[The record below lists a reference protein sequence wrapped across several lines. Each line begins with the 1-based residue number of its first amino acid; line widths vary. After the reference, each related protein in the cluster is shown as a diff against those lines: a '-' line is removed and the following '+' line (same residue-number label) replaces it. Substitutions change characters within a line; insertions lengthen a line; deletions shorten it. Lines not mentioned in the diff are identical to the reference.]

1 MTTVIDR
8 IIHDHQHIERL
19 LNCLD
24 SEVAGYREDTG
35 HIPNLAVILEA
46 LDYLH
51 NYPDAFHHP
60 LESRLMARLRPR
72 LSSREDRIQFDLIEE
87 QHKQINALTQKL
99 INDFNTIASDQ
110 IIPVNLLL
118 AEYTLYSELQRDHMR
133 IENFYMIPAMQELLT
148 PGDLAIVEDDL
159 RQMSDPLFG
168 SHLWEAYQDLYD
180 YVVEWES
187 EKEEGF
193 LALEPA

>member
-8 IIHDHQHIERL
+8 IINDHQHIERL

-24 SEVAGYREDTG
+24 SEVAGYREDTQ

-72 LSSREDRIQFDLIEE
+72 LTSREDRVQFDLIED

-99 INDFNTIASDQ
+99 INEFNTIASDQ
-110 IIPVNLLL
+110 IVPINLLL
-118 AEYTLYSELQRDHMR
+118 AEYALYSELQKDHMD
-133 IENFYMIPAMQELLT
+133 IENTYMIPAMQKLLT
-148 PGDLAIVEDDL
+148 PEDLAIVEDDL

-187 EKEEGF
+187 EKEDTLTEY
-193 LALEPA
+193 A

>member
-8 IIHDHQHIERL
+8 IIHDHQHIARL

-24 SEVAGYREDTG
+24 SEVAGYREENDRNPKVT
-35 HIPNLAVILEA
+35 IILEA

-72 LSSREDRIQFDLIEE
+72 LTSRQDRVQFDLLEE
-87 QHKQINALTQKL
+87 QHKQITALTQKL
-99 INDFNTIASDQ
+99 INNFSTIASDQ
-110 IIPVNLLL
+110 VIPINLLL
-118 AEYTLYSELQRDHMR
+118 AEYALYSELQKDHMEV
-133 IENFYMIPAMQELLT
+133 ENAYMIPAMNNLLT
-148 PGDLAIVEDDL
+148 EEDLAVVEDDL

-168 SHLWEAYQDLYD
+168 SHLWEAYHELYD
-180 YVVEWES
+180 YVMEWEA
-187 EKEEGF
+187 EK
-193 LALEPA
+193 ALEV

>member
-19 LNCLD
+19 LDCLD
-24 SEVAGYREDTG
+24 SEVAGYREDTE

-72 LSSREDRIQFDLIEE
+72 LTSRDDRVQFDLIED
-87 QHKQINALTQKL
+87 QHKQITALTQKL

-110 IIPVNLLL
+110 IIPINLLL
-118 AEYTLYSELQRDHMR
+118 AEYSLYSELQRDHMDV
-133 IENFYMIPAMQELLT
+133 ENNHMIPAMQALLT
-148 PGDLAIVEDDL
+148 PEDLAVIEDDL

-187 EKEEGF
+187 EREDSLTLGF
-193 LALEPA
+193 V

>member
-8 IIHDHQHIERL
+8 IIHDHQHIQRL

-24 SEVAGYREDTG
+24 SEVAGYREETE
-35 HIPNLAVILEA
+35 HVPNLSVILEA

-60 LESRLMARLRPR
+60 LESRLMARLRSR
-72 LSSREDRIQFDLIEE
+72 LTSREDRVRFELIEE

-99 INDFNTIASDQ
+99 INDFNTIASDH
-110 IIPVNLLL
+110 IVPINLLL
-118 AEYTLYSELQRDHMR
+118 AEYALYSELQRDHMN
-133 IENFYMIPAMQELLT
+133 IENAYMIPAMQELLT
-148 PGDLAIVEDDL
+148 PEDLAIVEDDL

-168 SHLWEAYQDLYD
+168 CHLWEAYQDLYN

-187 EKEEGF
+187 EKGRAN
-193 LALEPA
+193 ALTEPG

>member
-8 IIHDHQHIERL
+8 IIHDHQHITRL

-24 SEVAGYREDTG
+24 SEVSGYREDTE
-35 HIPNLAVILEA
+35 HVPNLSIIIEA

-72 LSSREDRIQFDLIEE
+72 LTRREDRVQFDLIEE

-99 INDFNTIASDQ
+99 INDFNVIASDQ
-110 IIPVNLLL
+110 IVPVNLLL
-118 AEYTLYSELQRDHMR
+118 AEYTLYSELQKDHMSL
-133 IENFYMIPAMQELLT
+133 ENAHMIPAMQALLT
-148 PGDLAIVEDDL
+148 PEDLAIVEDDL

-187 EKEEGF
+187 EKEK
-193 LALEPA
+193 ALSEHA